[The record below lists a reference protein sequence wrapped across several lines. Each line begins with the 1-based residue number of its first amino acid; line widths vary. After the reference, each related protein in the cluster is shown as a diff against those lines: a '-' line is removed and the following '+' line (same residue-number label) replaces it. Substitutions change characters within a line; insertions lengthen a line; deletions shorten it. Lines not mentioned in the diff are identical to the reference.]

1 MIYFDNAATTYIKP
15 SEVYRAIYENMVK
28 YGANA
33 GRGGHS
39 LSVKAGELINET
51 REKLCELFGINN
63 MERLAFFQNATH
75 AINTGIKGVLERGDH
90 VVTTSMEHNA
100 VLRPLA
106 ELKKRG
112 IIEYT
117 TVKGNDRGEI
127 SLNDLEKAIR
137 YRTKLIVMT
146 HASNVCGNIY
156 DIEPVYNMAKSK
168 GIIFM
173 ADCAQTAGVVELNA
187 DMADMFAFSGH
198 KGLMGAQGTG
208 GLYIREGLNV
218 KTLIEGG
225 TGSNSE
231 SLYHPDIMPDKFECG
246 TQNMPSLAAL
256 KMGVEFVKKVGI
268 NTILEHEQFLSDYF
282 VNEVKNIRGVNIFGT
297 DNPKERT
304 GTVSISIDE
313 KDSNIIASKLSD
325 EFNIAVR
332 SGLHCAPEA
341 HRTLGTIDGGTIRFS
356 FGFFNKKHEIDRALY
371 ALDTILKTI

>member
-15 SEVYRAIYENMVK
+15 DEVYKAMYENMIK

-39 LSVKAGELINET
+39 LSIKAGELINET
-51 REKLCELFGINN
+51 REELCELFGIEN

-100 VLRPLA
+100 VMRPLA

-112 IIEYT
+112 MIEYSK
-117 TVKGNDRGEI
+117 VSANDKGEL
-127 SLNDLEKAIR
+127 SLVDIEKAIR
-137 YRTKLIVMT
+137 CKTKLIVIT

-156 DIEPVYNMAKSK
+156 DIESVYHLAKSK

-173 ADCAQTAGVVELNA
+173 ADCAQTAGVVEINKE
-187 DMADMFAFSGH
+187 MADMFAFSGH
-198 KGLMGAQGTG
+198 KGLLGAQGTG
-208 GLYIREGLNV
+208 GLYVKEGLNV
-218 KTLIEGG
+218 KTLVEGG

-246 TQNMPSLAAL
+246 TQNMPAIAAL
-256 KMGVEFVKKVGI
+256 KMGVRFIKKVGI
-268 NTILEHEQFLSDYF
+268 DTILEHEQFLSDYF
-282 VNEVKNIRGVNIFGT
+282 VQSVKNIRGINVFGAE
-297 DNPKERT
+297 DFKKRT
-304 GTVSISIDE
+304 GTVSISFDG
-313 KDSNIIASKLSD
+313 KDSGIIASKLSD
-325 EFNIAVR
+325 DFKIAVR

-356 FGFFNKKHEIDRALY
+356 FGFFNKKQEIDRALY
-371 ALDTILKTI
+371 ALNQILKTV

>member
-15 SEVYRAIYENMVK
+15 DEVYKAMYENMIK

-39 LSVKAGELINET
+39 LSIKAGELINET
-51 REKLCELFGINN
+51 REELCELFGIEN

-100 VLRPLA
+100 VMRPLA

-112 IIEYT
+112 MIEYSK
-117 TVKGNDRGEI
+117 VSANDKGEL
-127 SLNDLEKAIR
+127 SLADIEKAIR
-137 YRTKLIVMT
+137 CKTKLIVIT

-156 DIEPVYNMAKSK
+156 DIESVYHLAKSK

-173 ADCAQTAGVVELNA
+173 ADCAQTAGVVEINKE
-187 DMADMFAFSGH
+187 MADMFAFSGH
-198 KGLMGAQGTG
+198 KGLLGAQGTG
-208 GLYIREGLNV
+208 GLYVKEGLNV
-218 KTLIEGG
+218 KTLVEGG

-246 TQNMPSLAAL
+246 TQNMPAITAL
-256 KMGVEFVKKVGI
+256 KMGVRFIKKVGI
-268 NTILEHEQFLSDYF
+268 DTILEHEQFLSNYF
-282 VNEVKNIRGVNIFGT
+282 VQSVKNIKGINVFGAE
-297 DNPKERT
+297 DFKKRT
-304 GTVSISIDE
+304 GTVSISFDG
-313 KDSNIIASKLSD
+313 KDSGIIASKLSD
-325 EFNIAVR
+325 DFKIAVR

-341 HRTLGTIDGGTIRFS
+341 HRTLGTIEGGTIRFS
-356 FGFFNKKHEIDRALY
+356 FGFFNKKQEIDRALY
-371 ALDTILKTI
+371 ALNQILKTV